1 MSKKTERI
9 SQIIM
14 VSIFII
20 FIMGFCVWTFFT
32 KDREF
37 SEMENRNLA
46 QFPEF
51 SWKQLKD
58 GKFTQ
63 ELESYMSDQLPFK
76 DSLVAHNAYAV
87 WYEHEIYLCALAKL

>member
-1 MSKKTERI
+1 MSKKTDRI
-9 SQIIM
+9 SQFIM

-32 KDREF
+32 KDRQF

-63 ELESYMSDQLPFK
+63 ELESYMSDQLPFE
-76 DSLVAHNAYAV
+76 A
-87 WYEHEIYLCALAKL
+87 